1 MYVNKIHV
9 TEMNTFMVA
18 IQLHSY
24 VIDFMVHTLI
34 MTECIKLKQQ
44 LRKTLTK
51 TN

>member
-1 MYVNKIHV
+1 M
-9 TEMNTFMVA
+9 F
-18 IQLHSY
+18 
-24 VIDFMVHTLI
+24 HTLI